1 MKKSLLILFFIFFIY
16 NLQAQGPNIGQTSTA
31 TVVEGG
37 ININIDVFTM
47 MSTSYLGHTFTVEE
61 NLVKVTACYHE
72 TILAMPSEYTIEI
85 FIPIANPEIYNVQV
99 YHYNS
104 TQMEECDY
112 DTLIASNFIP
122 LSNSSFEKD
131 AQNVLLFPNPAKG
144 HFEIQSQNLEITSI
158 KLYNSLGQIVKS
170 SETLKN
176 DISDLANGIYLVLI
190 ETGNGS
196 LTKRLVVSN

>member
-1 MKKSLLILFFIFFIY
+1 MKKSLLLLLFTFFIH

-47 MSTSYLGHTFTVEE
+47 MSTGYLGHSYTVEE
-61 NLVKVTACYHE
+61 NLLKVTACYHE

-104 TQMEECDY
+104 SIMEECDY
-112 DTLIASNFIP
+112 DTLFASSFIP
-122 LSNSSFEKD
+122 LSITDFDKD
-131 AQNVLLFPNPAKG
+131 SQNVLLSPNPANG
-144 HFEIQSQNLEITSI
+144 QFEIQSKNLEVSSI
-158 KLYNSLGQIVKS
+158 KFYNSI
-170 SETLKN
+170 
-176 DISDLANGIYLVLI
+176 
-190 ETGNGS
+190 
-196 LTKRLVVSN
+196 